1 MKNLK
6 LLALVAALASTT
18 AFDANAAMRR
28 SRTPQAQSV
37 ETPSPR
43 FQEPAVQRQ
52 DSSSSSQSQ
61 EDISSYRVVPNSPQ
75 ALVLFPNQDQPKAFG
90 SPQLVQFFNLAAESK
105 TKTAQLTTDL
115 ADAKS
120 ENEKLNKELLEVKSR
135 LEKFIEE
142 ANKSEQEYFIEN
154 EFSGNL
160 PDGLELRPQV
170 NEDGLVTEF
179 KVKDKNTQEAT
190 EALDA
195 YKTRVAKPAAE
206 VVSELEINDMF

>member
-90 SPQLVQFFNLAAESK
+90 SPQLVQFFNRAAQSK
-105 TKTAQLTTDL
+105 AETAQLKAEISDINAQNNILNLEIKTINDQIAAL
-115 ADAKS
+115 QGRSPFVPSGGASSSNASGEIKKEKS
-120 ENEKLNKELLEVKSR
+120 EDDS
-135 LEKFIEE
+135 
-142 ANKSEQEYFIEN
+142 AN
-154 EFSGNL
+154 
-160 PDGLELRPQV
+160 
-170 NEDGLVTEF
+170 
-179 KVKDKNTQEAT
+179 
-190 EALDA
+190 ALDGMA
-195 YKTRVAKPAAE
+195 IPSLFGDVTP
-206 VVSELEINDMF
+206 S